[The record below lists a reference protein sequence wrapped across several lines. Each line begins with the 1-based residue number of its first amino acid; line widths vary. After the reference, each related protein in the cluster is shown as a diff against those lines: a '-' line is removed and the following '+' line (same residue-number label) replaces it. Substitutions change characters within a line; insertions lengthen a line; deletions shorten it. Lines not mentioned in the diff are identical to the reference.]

1 MRLCTVDVCLTN
13 RFEKKKKKKKIMETT
28 YTCFRKQ
35 FMMIYLVIFC
45 FSSIVERD
53 IIYIYIW
60 LFTYIVIHV
69 IIYHILIHI

>member
-1 MRLCTVDVCLTN
+1 M
-13 RFEKKKKKKKIMETT
+13 EKT